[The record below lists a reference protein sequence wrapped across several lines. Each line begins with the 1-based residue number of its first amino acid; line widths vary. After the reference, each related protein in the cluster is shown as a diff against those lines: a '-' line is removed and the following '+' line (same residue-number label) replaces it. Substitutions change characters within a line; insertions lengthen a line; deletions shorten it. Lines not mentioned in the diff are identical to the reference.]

1 MAEMEKQADII
12 DLSGCVQYGPEDL
25 KNSLREVRALIVY
38 LLGSTSD
45 VNPAELSNALYTLQ
59 YLIEDVNYK

>member
-38 LLGSTSD
+38 LLGSASD
-45 VNPAELSNALYTLQ
+45 VNPAGLPESHS
-59 YLIEDVNYK
+59 